1 MSSYHDDPAADRT
14 YRVARATGKEAL
26 TPGWVNIRRTLPMP
40 LCRVRFSTPT
50 GGSSTYTYTYS
61 RTRHAGISD
70 NAYRNANLAILF
82 LLLDV
87 GKY

>member
-1 MSSYHDDPAADRT
+1 MMLPR
-14 YRVARATGKEAL
+14 RAGQTGTGKETL

-61 RTRHAGISD
+61 HTVT
-70 NAYRNANLAILF
+70 LASQITPTATPI
-82 LLLDV
+82 
-87 GKY
+87 